1 MCWRILTKLR
11 QVKIFLSRDWLTLTV
26 VPPPLVDCIANENKF
41 SVQLQMTGHR
51 TEPWK
56 QPIETKNRGS
66 SVGSSPHRAGSR
78 LADAALRICFGDP
91 LARSE
96 QEEPHSRYCRR
107 VDPLA
112 RLSLGTRKVLSFV
125 DWSQESRRPDN
136 SEHAASSVLLCSGSP
151 LAGFF
156 TGYYWEMGAVAI
168 FQAVMYFF
176 SILGL
181 RALARKREAN
191 GASNERTEE

>member
-112 RLSLGTRKVLSFV
+112 RLPLGTRKVLSFI
-125 DWSQESRRPDN
+125 DRAQTQRWSDD
-136 SEHAASSVLLCSGSP
+136 SEHAASSVLLYASPSNRGLIHRLLSGDGS
-151 LAGFF
+151 GGGISSSNVF
-156 TGYYWEMGAVAI
+156 
-168 FQAVMYFF
+168 
-176 SILGL
+176 L
-181 RALARKREAN
+181 RIS
-191 GASNERTEE
+191 GTSCIGEETRG